1 MTCHGDRLYA
11 SIGSGTF
18 GGHAASG
25 HLALDDA
32 LFYDVFAV
40 VVVVGRAFMLDEGQ
54 YMFFRVLP
62 AIVRGKSLRL
72 PYDGFWEAFTPRKT
86 YGP

>member
-1 MTCHGDRLYA
+1 MLVEHVFHPVNTQ
-11 SIGSGTF
+11 T
-18 GGHAASG
+18 
-25 HLALDDA
+25 LALD
-32 LFYDVFAV
+32 
-40 VVVVGRAFMLDEGQ
+40 G
-54 YMFFRVLP
+54 VLP